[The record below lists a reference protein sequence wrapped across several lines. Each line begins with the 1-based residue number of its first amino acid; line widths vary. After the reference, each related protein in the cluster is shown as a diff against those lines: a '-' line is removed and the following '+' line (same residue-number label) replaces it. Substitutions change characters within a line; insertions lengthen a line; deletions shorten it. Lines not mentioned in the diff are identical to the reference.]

1 MELNKK
7 TLILEYII
15 FDLTPFGINKHV
27 TSLDGLLKEIE
38 TEQLAMEFTYM
49 ITRIAGSII
58 SGLHYLHE
66 NGVAHRDLKP
76 GNISVSNQHHFFKGI
91 KTVSEKQDIWNRN
104 PCVVKLTDF
113 GKSWGKICQHET
125 AVRSY
130 THHVFA
136 GISTLNILN

>member
-1 MELNKK
+1 M
-7 TLILEYII
+7 TI
-15 FDLTPFGINKHV
+15 DLTPFGINKHV
-27 TSLDGLLKEIE
+27 ASLDGLLKEIGK
-38 TEQLAMEFTYM
+38 EQLAMEFTHM
-49 ITRIAGSII
+49 VTRIPRSIR
-58 SGLHYLHE
+58 SGLNYLHE
-66 NGVAHRDLKP
+66 NGVAHGDLKH
-76 GNISVSNQHHFFKGI
+76 GNELVSNQHIFKGI
-91 KTVSEKQDIWNRN
+91 KIVSEKQDIWNRN

>member
-66 NGVAHRDLKP
+66 NGVAHRDLKL

-104 PCVVKLTDF
+104 PCVVKLTNF
-113 GKSWGKICQHET
+113 GESWGKI
-125 AVRSY
+125 
-130 THHVFA
+130 
-136 GISTLNILN
+136 